1 MGIKGS
7 APDTHSVVKA
17 TAPFMGL
24 VPAMPSWDDPL
35 FNSTRAGTCWEV
47 YNIKERGEFPPDGM
61 NITVTVTDETE
72 KDVGWFTKWDVG
84 EKPDCPYS
92 PSFTLDD
99 QVTEDGAEQVVEL
112 DIFFQPDDAPVDDD
126 HPEQLYC
133 SACTT
138 VVNAVLGQ
146 GCSLAC
152 SALGPP
158 PISTICGWILDA
170 SGVCGAIKIAIAA
183 GETPTQVC
191 TDLGF
196 CGSSCQ
202 CGVCTHEA
210 ADPSDGRCLG
220 LPYDCGHPNPE
231 PTFMRDRSLPPVQRV
246 SGEVRGE
253 SEFCVGAKCD
263 GSSANYGCC
272 LTCM

>member
-1 MGIKGS
+1 MAGAWS
-7 APDTHSVVKA
+7 LLAAVLAFHAAAAAP
-17 TAPFMGL
+17 
-24 VPAMPSWDDPL
+24 VPSSHPELSEEL
-35 FNSTRAGTCWEV
+35 RAAAADAQLL
-47 YNIKERGEFPPDGM
+47 RDF
-61 NITVTVTDETE
+61 
-72 KDVGWFTKWDVG
+72 
-84 EKPDCPYS
+84 S
-92 PSFTLDD
+92 
-99 QVTEDGAEQVVEL
+99 
-112 DIFFQPDDAPVDDD
+112 APVDSD

-152 SALGPP
+152 STLGAP
-158 PISTICGWILDA
+158 PITTICGWILDA
-170 SGVCGAIKIAIAA
+170 TGVCDVIKRAIAA
-183 GETPTQVC
+183 GETPTKVC
-191 TDLGF
+191 TDIGF

-210 ADPSDGRCLG
+210 ADPTDGRCLG

-231 PTFMRDRSLPPVQRV
+231 PSFMRDRSSPPVQRV

-253 SEFCVGAKCD
+253 SEFCIGAKCD